1 MLWQTNGQ
9 ERVINMA
16 SFIVTVREYREK
28 VFEVSN
34 VSDEDEAVEAVMIDK
49 EGTLSSSVCL
59 TENSYLD
66 SEVID
71 IEKH

>member
-1 MLWQTNGQ
+1 
-9 ERVINMA
+9 MA

-34 VSDEDEAVEAVMIDK
+34 VSDEDEAVEAVMIDR

-59 TENSYLD
+59 AENSYLD

-71 IEKH
+71 VEKH